1 MNAITDR
8 YTLANGVEIPCIGF
22 GTWQMPDGREAR
34 SVVREAIQAG
44 YRHIDTAQGYDNEQ
58 SVGQAVKDSGIPRK
72 DIFITSKLINTV
84 RGYQE
89 TLDAVQQSLEKL
101 GTTYL
106 DLFLIHWPRPAAFRQ
121 DWKEQNARS
130 WRAFETLYHKGVLK
144 AIGISNFHRHHI
156 DALLET
162 AEIMP
167 VVNQIRLAPG
177 DTQDEV
183 VAYSRQK
190 GMLLEAYSPLGVGRI
205 FQVPEM
211 QQLAEKYGRTIA
223 QIAIRWSL
231 QRGYLPLPKSA
242 TPARIREN
250 AQVFDFALSPEDVA
264 RIAGLEGCVGYS
276 SDPDNISW

>member
-72 DIFITSKLINTV
+72 EIFITSKLINTV

-89 TLDAVQQSLEKL
+89 TLDAVQRSLEKL

-144 AIGISNFHRHHI
+144 AIGISNFLPHHL

-162 AEIMP
+162 AEIAP

-183 VAYSRQK
+183 VNYSREK
-190 GMLLEAYSPLGVGRI
+190 GLLLEAYSPLGMGKV
-205 FQVPEM
+205 FEVKEM
-211 QQLAEKYGRTIA
+211 ADMAKKYGKTIA

-231 QRGYLPLPKSA
+231 QRGYLPLPKSV
-242 TPARIREN
+242 TPERIRSN
-250 AQVFDFALSPEDVA
+250 AQVFDFSLTDEDVEI
-264 RIAGLEGCVGYS
+264 IANLKGKTGFS
-276 SDPDNISW
+276 ADPDNISW